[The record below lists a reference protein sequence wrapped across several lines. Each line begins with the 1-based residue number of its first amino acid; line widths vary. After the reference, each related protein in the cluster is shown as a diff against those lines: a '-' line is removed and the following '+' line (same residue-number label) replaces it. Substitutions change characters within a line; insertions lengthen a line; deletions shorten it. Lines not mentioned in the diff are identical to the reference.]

1 MMELGRL
8 QIALKGVETFQE
20 FIKSHFS
27 LHLLR

>member
-8 QIALKGVETFQE
+8 QIALKGVEKFQE
-20 FIKSHFS
+20 FIKGHFN